1 MRHRNH
7 SFRCNRTV
15 SHRRCMIAN
24 MVKSLI
30 EHERITT
37 TVTKAKEIR
46 RQADQ
51 MITLAKLGT
60 LSARRRAVADLMIR
74 FNKLDPKEQRAA
86 KAGDTSAFN
95 GDRLVIQKLFGTLKE
110 RFAGRQ
116 GGYTRIIRTENRV
129 GDNAEMCILEFLTA

>member
-7 SFRCNRTV
+7 SFRCNRTA

-30 EHERITT
+30 EHGHMTT

-60 LSARRRAVADLMIR
+60 LAARRRAIADLMIR
-74 FNKLDPKEQRAA
+74 FNPLDPKEQRAA
-86 KAGDTSAFN
+86 RNGDTSAFN
-95 GDRLVIQKLFGTLKE
+95 GDRLVIQKLFGELKD

-116 GGYTRIIRTENRV
+116 GGYTRMIRTETRV
-129 GDNAEMCILEFLTA
+129 GDNAEMCILEFLKV